1 MPWWV
6 NVFLLFN
13 STHGWAIP
21 PLKIVRRVLSR
32 FQLPV
37 ASPKDFTVCTACLGA
52 KSKQLPFSS
61 TTGSANCPLDLIYT
75 DVWGPAPV
83 RSRSGAKYYFPFL
96 MLIANTLGFI
106 QFP

>member
-1 MPWWV
+1 MV
-6 NVFLLFN
+6 GECVFAFQWHSRLGHP
-13 STHGWAIP
+13 T
-21 PLKIVRRVLSR
+21 LKIVRRVLSH

-37 ASPKDFTVCTACLGA
+37 ASPTDSIVCTACLGA

-83 RSRSGAKYYFPFL
+83 NSSPVQSIMFPFL